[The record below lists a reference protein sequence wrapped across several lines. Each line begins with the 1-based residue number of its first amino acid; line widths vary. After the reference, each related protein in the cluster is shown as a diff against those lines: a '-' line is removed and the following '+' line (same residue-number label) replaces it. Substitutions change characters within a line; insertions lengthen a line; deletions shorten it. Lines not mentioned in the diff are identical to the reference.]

1 MTQPVALNL
10 PCPPLPD
17 DLAARRD
24 EAQARLGFTPN
35 LFNGYAHAPQ
45 RLRNFMAM
53 RDSLMEATPG
63 LSTPERE
70 MIAVAVS
77 AENRCHYCMVSHGA
91 TLRRMTGS
99 PALVDTLGINYRAA
113 DVTPRQRAMLDFAVA
128 LTRDPAAI
136 GESHRQDLRSAG
148 FTDADIWDISEIAA
162 FFNMT
167 NRLASAVGMHPNAEY
182 HALGR

>member
-1 MTQPVALNL
+1 MSQPLALNL
-10 PCPPLPD
+10 PCPPLPE

-35 LFNGYAHAPQ
+35 LFAGYAHAPQ

-53 RDSLMEATPG
+53 RDSLTESTPG

-70 MIAVAVS
+70 MIAVVVS
-77 AENRCHYCMVSHGA
+77 AENRCHYCMVSHSA
-91 TLRRMTGS
+91 TLRRMTGD
-99 PALVDTLGINYRAA
+99 AVLVDTLGINYRTAA
-113 DVTPRQRAMLDFAVA
+113 VTPRQRAMLDFAIA
-128 LTRDPAAI
+128 LTRDPAGI
-136 GESHRQDLRSAG
+136 GEANRQALRDAG
-148 FTDADIWDISEIAA
+148 FADADIWDITEVTA